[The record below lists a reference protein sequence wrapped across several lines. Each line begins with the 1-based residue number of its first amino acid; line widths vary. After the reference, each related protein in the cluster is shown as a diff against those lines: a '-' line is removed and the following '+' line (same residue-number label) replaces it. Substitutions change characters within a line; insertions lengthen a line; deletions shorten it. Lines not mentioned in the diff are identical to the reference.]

1 MLLLKVTGGEKMI
14 KKKTLLT
21 TLVLLSVMQGSVYAD
36 TGLSI
41 GDNETV
47 TKYEN
52 DTNVEIKGDIG
63 ISIGENSNVTIG
75 SESAEKITIIGTGV
89 SGSGNDQSGGA
100 YRGQYGADIG
110 QGSSLTLKGKNIELN
125 SYYDYSARVGHDN
138 KGARLYIG
146 NSATDEVLLKG
157 HISILADS
165 EVDIQGKKI
174 VINNTKTANDSIDKK
189 GNIESGISIDGNIE
203 TSYKNGS
210 VTIGNQDTSEITVV
224 GGYKG
229 IDIGSYG
236 DDAKSDGVNFTA
248 DKITVETTESYTSS
262 NTAGYG
268 AIRVQ
273 NFEKGKFNFTSDDIT
288 IKGKEECMIIINT
301 TLLVFIIMGKKPIP
315 MKRKRIW

>member
-1 MLLLKVTGGEKMI
+1 MI

-52 DTNVEIKGDIG
+52 NTNVEIKGDIG
-63 ISIGENSNVTIG
+63 ISIGKNSNVTIG
-75 SESAEKITIIGTGV
+75 SDSAEKITIIGTGI
-89 SGSGNDQSGGA
+89 SGSGNDQSGGN
-100 YRGQYGADIG
+100 YRGQYGANIG

-125 SYYDYSARVGHDN
+125 SYYDYSARVGYGN
-138 KGARLYIG
+138 EGARLYIG

-157 HISILADS
+157 HISIIADS
-165 EVDIQGKKI
+165 EVNIQGKKI
-174 VINNTKTANDSIDKK
+174 TINNTKNANDGIDKK
-189 GNIESGISIDGNIE
+189 GNIESGISIDGNIGN
-203 TSYKNGS
+203 SFGNGS

-236 DDAKSDGVNFTA
+236 DNAKSDGVNFTA
-248 DKITVETTESYTSS
+248 DKITIETTESYTSS

-273 NFEKGKFNFTSDDIT
+273 NFEKGKFNFISDDIT
-288 IKGKEECMIIINT
+288 IKGKEEGIY
-301 TLLVFIIMGKKPIP
+301 LLNSDFNIHI
-315 MKRKRIW
+315 